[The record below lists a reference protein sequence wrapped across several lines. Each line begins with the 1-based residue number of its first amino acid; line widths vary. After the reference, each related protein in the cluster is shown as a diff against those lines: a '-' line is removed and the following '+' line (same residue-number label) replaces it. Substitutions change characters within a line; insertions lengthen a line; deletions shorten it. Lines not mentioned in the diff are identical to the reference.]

1 MPFYDFIN
9 METGEEWEQMMSY
22 DSMKDMLRENPNVE
36 IIYKS
41 MNLVGGTGDRVKTDG
56 GMNDLLGRIARANP
70 TSPLAD
76 RYGDKGIRAT
86 KSREAV
92 KRQQKKHNISTSTSA

>member
-1 MPFYDFIN
+1 MPIYEYIDT
-9 METGEEWEQMMSY
+9 ESGKVWEEFWSY
-22 DSMKDMLRENPNVE
+22 DKHQSFLERNPHVNQNMS
-36 IIYKS
+36 I
-41 MNLVGGTGDRVKTDG
+41 NLVGAIGDRVKADG

-76 RYGDKGIRAT
+76 QYGDKGIKAT

-92 KRQQKKHNISTSTSA
+92 RRQQKKHTIDTSTI

>member
-9 METGEEWEQMMSY
+9 NETGEEWEDFMSY
-22 DSMKDMLRENPNVE
+22 DSMKSLLAENPNIQ

-41 MNLVGGTGDRVKTDG
+41 MNLVGGVGDRVKADTGFGD
-56 GMNDLLGRIARANP
+56 MLGRIARANP

-76 RYGDKGIRAT
+76 RYGDKSIKAV
-86 KSREAV
+86 KSRDAV
-92 KRQQKKHNISTSTSA
+92 KRQQKKHNISTSTS

>member
-1 MPFYDFIN
+1 MPFYDFLN
-9 METGEEWEQMMSY
+9 TETGEEWEQMMSY
-22 DSMKDMLRENPNVE
+22 DSMKSLLAENPKIQ

-41 MNLVGGTGDRVKTDG
+41 MNLVGGVGDRVKADAG
-56 GMNDLLGRIARANP
+56 FNDMLGRIARANP

-76 RYGDKGIRAT
+76 NYGDKGIKAT

-92 KRQQKKHNISTSTSA
+92 RKQQKKHNISTKTH

>member
-1 MPFYDFIN
+1 MPLYDYHN
-9 METGEEWEQMMSY
+9 TETNEVWEEYHSY
-22 DSMKDMLRENPNVE
+22 DAHKKLLEDHPHIHWLPSINIV
-36 IIYKS
+36 S
-41 MNLVGGTGDRVKTDG
+41 GHGDRVKVDG
-56 GMNDLLGRIARANP
+56 GMNDLLSRIARANP

-92 KRQQKKHNISTSTSA
+92 KRQQKRHNISTSTG

>member
-9 METGEEWEQMMSY
+9 TETGEEWEQMMSY
-22 DSMKDMLRENPNVE
+22 DSMKSLITENPN
-36 IIYKS
+36 IKIAYKT
-41 MNLVGGTGDRVKTDG
+41 MNLVGGVGDRVKADG

-76 RYGDKGIRAT
+76 RYGDKGIKAS
-86 KSREAV
+86 KSRDAV
-92 KRQQKKHNISTSTSA
+92 KKQQKKHGISTNTH